1 MKKLLIAA
9 AVAALATGSASAQS
23 NSVSIPLSGTLAKSC
38 SISAFLNGP
47 FDALDLTS
55 TGVQGAESLSTSCNY
70 DGANNVTFTS
80 ANNGVLKSGNNTLAY
95 EFGIPSANIPLA
107 ALTAPRSVAYGA
119 GAPAGSTFTRSM
131 VVRLPAA
138 ATIAGTYTDTITAT
152 VTPN

>member
-9 AVAALATGSASAQS
+9 AVAALATGSASAQT
-23 NSVSIPLSGTLAKSC
+23 SVNIPLSGTLAKSC
-38 SISAFLNGP
+38 TISAFLNGP

-55 TGVQGAESLSTSCNY
+55 TNVQGAESLTTSCNY
-70 DGANNVTFTS
+70 DGANQVTFTS
-80 ANNGVLKSGNNTLAY
+80 QNNGVLKSGNNTLAY

-107 ALTAPRSVAYGA
+107 GLTAPRSVTYGS
-119 GAPAGSTFTRSM
+119 GAPAGSNFTRSM

-138 ATIAGTYTDTITAT
+138 ATIAGTYTDTIVAT